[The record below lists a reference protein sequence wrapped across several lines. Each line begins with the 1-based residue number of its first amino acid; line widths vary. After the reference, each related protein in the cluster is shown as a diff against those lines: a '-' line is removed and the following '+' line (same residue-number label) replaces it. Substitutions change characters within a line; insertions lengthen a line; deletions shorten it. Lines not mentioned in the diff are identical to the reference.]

1 MKRKIIKKFINI
13 NSTHTHT
20 QTHIVSGFSHSTY
33 TETTISSF
41 LLRKLKKF
49 QRKQMTKMIFTH
61 I

>member
-13 NSTHTHT
+13 NSTHT
-20 QTHIVSGFSHSTY
+20 QTHIVSGFSHSIY